1 LAEETRTALARLRKL
16 IADDPE
22 RFTRS
27 YFTRL
32 FTLDPSMRDL
42 FPASLA
48 NAASGFHHVVDLVLE
63 VAPEP
68 TGHDEAIE
76 VLAQLGRDHRKYG
89 VTAEHYDLAHRAL
102 VVESAMML
110 GPDWTPDVAAAV
122 DQTMGLI
129 TGVMSQ
135 AAEQATGPAV
145 TRAKIVEKFQINR
158 DNAVIRLVTE
168 APLDYLPGQYVEV
181 QIPQWPREWRMLS
194 PSIPANPDRQLEF
207 HVKAVPGGTVSKSI
221 VTESALGDVWSI
233 AQHHGTMTVDTE
245 TPTTMIAGGTG
256 LAPLKALLLEMCAN
270 VSNPPV
276 HLYYGARYPG
286 QLYELTS
293 LQRMAAMNPW
303 LTVTAV
309 SEESTDPWW
318 LRAVAAPGDL
328 GFRHLIGTLAGAVLH
343 DAEDEPG
350 HWDTRKVLIAGSPQM
365 VVATERRLIIEGARA
380 SRMEHDAI

>member
-135 AAEQATGPAV
+135 AAENATGPAV
-145 TRAKIVEKFQINR
+145 TRARIVEKFQINR
-158 DNAVIRLVTE
+158 DNTVIRLVTE

-194 PSIPANPDRQLEF
+194 PSIPANPERQLEF

-233 AQHHGTMTVDTE
+233 AQHHGTMTVDPE

-256 LAPLKALLLEMCAN
+256 LAPMKALLMELCAN

-343 DAEDEPG
+343 DAEDAPG

-365 VVATERRLIIEGARA
+365 VVNTERRLIIEGARA